1 MAAVGTL
8 LAAGV
13 PYRVGDVV
21 DGKYRID
28 GILGRGGMGLVA
40 AATHVAL
47 DQPVAIKFLKQEL
60 VGDEATRA
68 RFAREAR
75 ACVRIRSEHVC
86 RVLDVGEMADGVP
99 YMVME
104 RLEGLDLSQ
113 VLKAEGPFEISR
125 AIDCVLQA
133 CEGLYEAHRL
143 GIVHRDLKP
152 GNLFLSH
159 SATGQPLVKVLDFG
173 IARTVDAQEGETLTA
188 TGSILGSPHYMSPEQ
203 IVSPKSVDERSDVWS
218 LAIILYRLL
227 ANALPFEAD
236 SFGRLAIL
244 IAGDHPLSLVARRP
258 DVPPALE
265 KVLFRALEKDPNARY
280 VNVGVFAAA
289 LAPYGTIRSMAAAA
303 APTNSLLAGGPTLA
317 PHVPVP
323 ATATGSRVPSITAN
337 AMSLSGGS
345 QTQVPPKSAAI
356 PLLIGVAVV
365 LLGALGV
372 TAKVAFGRRDPAPPL
387 TAVPTAP
394 APVSAT
400 IVPVPDNSVHPTVPS
415 STALPS
421 VSAPPPAAVPPVA
434 VATPAATP
442 RPVATKTPE
451 PAHTSPTHNPLDLG
465 LKR

>member
-1 MAAVGTL
+1 
-8 LAAGV
+8 
-13 PYRVGDVV
+13 
-21 DGKYRID
+21 
-28 GILGRGGMGLVA
+28 
-40 AATHVAL
+40 
-47 DQPVAIKFLKQEL
+47 
-60 VGDEATRA
+60 
-68 RFAREAR
+68 
-75 ACVRIRSEHVC
+75 
-86 RVLDVGEMADGVP
+86 
-99 YMVME
+99 
-104 RLEGLDLSQ
+104 
-113 VLKAEGPFEISR
+113 
-125 AIDCVLQA
+125 
-133 CEGLYEAHRL
+133 
-143 GIVHRDLKP
+143 
-152 GNLFLSH
+152 
-159 SATGQPLVKVLDFG
+159 LDFG

>member
-1 MAAVGTL
+1 MNRHPDQTF
-8 LAAGV
+8 
-13 PYRVGDVV
+13 REDVS
-21 DGKYRID
+21 
-28 GILGRGGMGLVA
+28 
-40 AATHVAL
+40 H
-47 DQPVAIKFLKQEL
+47 
-60 VGDEATRA
+60 
-68 RFAREAR
+68 
-75 ACVRIRSEHVC
+75 SE
-86 RVLDVGEMADGVP
+86 
-99 YMVME
+99 
-104 RLEGLDLSQ
+104 
-113 VLKAEGPFEISR
+113 KEIPSS
-125 AIDCVLQA
+125 
-133 CEGLYEAHRL
+133 YL

-227 ANALPFEAD
+227 ANALPFEAE

-244 IAGDHPLSLVARRP
+244 IAGDQPLSLVAPRP

-265 KVLFRALEKDPNARY
+265 QVLFRALEKDPNARY

-289 LAPYGTIRSMAAAA
+289 LAPYGTLRSMAAAA

-317 PHVPVP
+317 PHVPIPV
-323 ATATGSRVPSITAN
+323 AAAGSRVPSITAN

-345 QTQVPPKSAAI
+345 QTQVPAKSFVI
-356 PLLIGVAVV
+356 PSLIGVAVV
-365 LLGALGV
+365 LLAALGV
-372 TAKVAFGRRDPAPPL
+372 TAKVAFGRREPVPPAIASAQP
-387 TAVPTAP
+387 AA

-400 IVPVPDNSVHPTVPS
+400 IAPVPDNSVHLPARS
-415 STALPS
+415 SAAPS
-421 VSAPPPAAVPPVA
+421 VSALPPTPPPA
-434 VATPAATP
+434 VATPATTP

-451 PAHTSPTHNPLDLG
+451 PVHTSPTHNPLDLG